1 MRLIGAAAD
10 VRPPARAGA
19 CCKEARGPPV
29 GARREGHPQAIERP
43 RARARSLLIA
53 SIRVST
59 GVRLFFKFII
69 GLYGVGTLPFG
80 DNVSPLICS
89 EEEELEVADEE
100 EEGEGGSAYQRQRVD
115 RGKGRG
121 MSSKKRAASI
131 AGRRRRA
138 TSAKQ
143 QNRVYDPGITG

>member
-1 MRLIGAAAD
+1 MLWTRGVLRAQKAGREMLFAA
-10 VRPPARAGA
+10 
-19 CCKEARGPPV
+19 ET
-29 GARREGHPQAIERP
+29 GARQARE
-43 RARARSLLIA
+43 
-53 SIRVST
+53 
-59 GVRLFFKFII
+59 
-69 GLYGVGTLPFG
+69 
-80 DNVSPLICS
+80 

-100 EEGEGGSAYQRQRVD
+100 EEGEGGSAYRLQRAD

-121 MSSKKRAASI
+121 VPSKKKAASI

>member
-1 MRLIGAAAD
+1 MPAMLWTRGVLRAQKAGREMLFAA
-10 VRPPARAGA
+10 
-19 CCKEARGPPV
+19 ES
-29 GARREGHPQAIERP
+29 GARQARE
-43 RARARSLLIA
+43 
-53 SIRVST
+53 
-59 GVRLFFKFII
+59 
-69 GLYGVGTLPFG
+69 
-80 DNVSPLICS
+80 

-100 EEGEGGSAYQRQRVD
+100 EGEDGGSAYQRQRAD

-121 MSSKKRAASI
+121 VPSKKRAASI

>member
-1 MRLIGAAAD
+1 MGKMCCSWLWGVAWGLWLRATEAVWQGILFWGFTVPALMWTRGVIRAQKAGKEMLFAA
-10 VRPPARAGA
+10 
-19 CCKEARGPPV
+19 ET
-29 GARREGHPQAIERP
+29 GARQARE
-43 RARARSLLIA
+43 
-53 SIRVST
+53 
-59 GVRLFFKFII
+59 
-69 GLYGVGTLPFG
+69 
-80 DNVSPLICS
+80 